1 MLGFLLMSWGGA
13 LASHSLLS
21 LPPPQLYTVGPWINY
36 SAAHLLFTL
45 LFHYFPVPDP
55 SFTNAILSP
64 LDGLL
69 RANSVLHTTTL
80 LANPSVNRLL
90 EGSPLFHFILGAA
103 ASAGG
108 GLVGGSFSLWTPD
121 WQFSMPPPLRTDS
134 WGLWSTLDI
143 WAGGVVAVTYGIL
156 IAHPA
161 FQPLRAYLTL
171 AEVKPSSI
179 PAARDTCA
187 TIMVALYG
195 LRAVVATVPSKA
207 AKPPLNTEQSGK
219 KVKTQ

>member
-1 MLGFLLMSWGGA
+1 MLGFLLMSWGGS

-21 LPPPQLYTVGPWINY
+21 LPPPQLYAAGPWINY
-36 SAAHLLFTL
+36 SAVHLLFTL
-45 LFHYFPVPDP
+45 VFHYFPVPDP
-55 SFTNAILSP
+55 SFSNAILSP

-69 RANSVLHTTTL
+69 RANRVLYTTTL
-80 LANPSVNRLL
+80 LANPSVNQLL
-90 EGSPLFHFILGAA
+90 VGSPLFHFILGAA

-143 WAGGVVAVTYGIL
+143 WAGGVVALTYGTL
-156 IAHPA
+156 TAHPA

-171 AEVKPSSI
+171 AEVNI
-179 PAARDTCA
+179 PAARA
-187 TIMVALYG
+187 ISASVMVALYAI
-195 LRAVVATVPSKA
+195 RAVLATVPT
-207 AKPPLNTEQSGK
+207 KPPLNTEQSGK